1 MYRIEIEQYEPAA
14 AGVVTKRV
22 PVEELKQYPDWRFKV
37 EKYEQEA
44 AGIVTRYVP
53 VRSLFER

>member
-1 MYRIEIEQYEPAA
+1 M
-14 AGVVTKRV
+14 GV
-22 PVEELKQYPDWRFKV
+22 YPDWRFKV